1 MLSDFRATTVAALG
15 TALTLAGAAAMAA
28 APTQVVT
35 ASTSFGTLAAP
46 YTNGFGQPV
55 LALLAPY
62 TAADYFVSDYGFSL
76 TTSASFSSAVVTF
89 DLGSILQLS
98 NLSLSLLQG
107 SPWSGSL
114 PGVLSSADVA
124 TRLANTV
131 AFGSGSGTTQQ
142 IDPLLLAVGDYVL
155 EIRGRV
161 TGSSGGSYGGVINVA
176 AVPEPSGATLAL
188 AGLALLG
195 VAGWRARR

>member
-1 MLSDFRATTVAALG
+1 MFFAFRTIAIAA
-15 TALTLAGAAAMAA
+15 AGAALAIVGSAAFA
-28 APTQVVT
+28 APAQLVA
-35 ASTSFGTLAAP
+35 ASTSFGTPAAP

-55 LALLAPY
+55 LALPTPY

-76 TTSASFSSAVVTF
+76 TSNATFSSAVVTF

-98 NLSLSLLQG
+98 DLSLSLLQG

-114 PGVLSSADVA
+114 PGVLSPVDIA
-124 TRLANTV
+124 TRLVNTV
-131 AFGSGSGTTQQ
+131 ALGSGSGTTQQ
-142 IDPLLLAVGDYVL
+142 INPLMLAAGDYVL
-155 EIRGRV
+155 EVRGRV

-176 AVPEPSGATLAL
+176 SVPEPAGAGLAL

-195 VAGWRARR
+195 VVGWRARR